1 MSHRICAGQS
11 QTEIVTWQADTV
23 IIIISA
29 LIPNVGTGVNVTV
42 IRDDSAATR
51 WGHQHVERLRLA

>member
-1 MSHRICAGQS
+1 M
-11 QTEIVTWQADTV
+11 EIVTWQADTV
-23 IIIISA
+23 IVIISA

-51 WGHQHVERLRLA
+51 WCHQRVERLRLA